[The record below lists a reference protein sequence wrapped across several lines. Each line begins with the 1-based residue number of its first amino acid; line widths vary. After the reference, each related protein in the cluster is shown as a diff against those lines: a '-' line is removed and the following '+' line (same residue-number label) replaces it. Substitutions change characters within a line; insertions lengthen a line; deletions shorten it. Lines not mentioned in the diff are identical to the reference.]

1 MSSRTARYSAVARL
15 ALTVPLLCGLT
26 CGAAF
31 AQSAGSSDPP
41 PPQLAFAEHRPE
53 GWKGAFVDSARL
65 LLIEHTTRILFQS
78 KTRRELG
85 GPFLHDYF
93 RSVKRPGTWS
103 DGDGWLVN
111 YVGHPIQG
119 AAAGYLWIDH
129 DASAPSAAE
138 GFAGSYWA
146 SRARATAWSAVY
158 SLQFELEP
166 LSEASIGNVG
176 LHRNTTGWTD
186 HVMTPLGGLAFI
198 VAEDLADRHLLAW
211 LEPRVG
217 SRSIR
222 NIFRVALTPSRAL
235 ANMAQ
240 GRMPWFRADPL
251 R

>member
-1 MSSRTARYSAVARL
+1 MSYSIARHAAVARL
-15 ALTVPLLCGLT
+15 AVVVSLLVGVT
-26 CGAAF
+26 RGAAF
-31 AQSAGSSDPP
+31 AQSAADSAAAPS
-41 PPQLAFAEHRPE
+41 QYAFTERRPE

-65 LLIEHTTRILFQS
+65 LLIEHTSRILFQS

-129 DASAPSAAE
+129 DPAAPSPAE
-138 GFAGSYWA
+138 GLGGSYWA

-158 SLQFELEP
+158 SLQFEFGP

-186 HVMTPLGGLAFI
+186 HIVTPLGGLAFI
-198 VAEDLADRHLLAW
+198 VAEDMADRHLLAW
-211 LEPRVG
+211 LEPRIG
-217 SRSIR
+217 SRSLR
-222 NIFRVALTPSRAL
+222 NIVRVALTPSRAL
-235 ANMAQ
+235 ANMAE
-240 GRMPWFRADPL
+240 GRMPWFRPNPL

>member
-1 MSSRTARYSAVARL
+1 MPVVVRVAAATTLVWSVAVTSAL
-15 ALTVPLLCGLT
+15 
-26 CGAAF
+26 
-31 AQSAGSSDPP
+31 AQSAPVSDP
-41 PPQLAFAEHRPE
+41 QTRDYAFTERRPS
-53 GWKGAFVDSARL
+53 GWKGAFVDSMRL
-65 LLIEHTTRILFQS
+65 LLIEHTTRIIFQP

-129 DASAPSAAE
+129 EADAPSLAD
-138 GFAGSYWA
+138 GFGREYWA
-146 SRARATAWSAVY
+146 SRGRATIWSAIY
-158 SLQFELEP
+158 SVQFEFGP

-176 LHRNTTGWTD
+176 MHRHTTGWTD
-186 HVMTPLGGLAFI
+186 HVVTPLGGLAFM
-198 VAEDLADRHLLAW
+198 VAEDLAERHLLTW
-211 LEPRVG
+211 IEPRVG
-217 SRSIR
+217 TGTVR
-222 NIFRVALTPSRAL
+222 NIFRIALTPSRAL

-240 GRMPWFRADPL
+240 GRMPWFRPDRAL

>member
-1 MSSRTARYSAVARL
+1 MR
-15 ALTVPLLCGLT
+15 
-26 CGAAF
+26 AA
-31 AQSAGSSDPP
+31 
-41 PPQLAFAEHRPE
+41 
-53 GWKGAFVDSARL
+53 
-65 LLIEHTTRILFQS
+65 
-78 KTRRELG
+78 
-85 GPFLHDYF
+85 DYA
-93 RSVKRPGTWS
+93 RSVRMPQTWG
-103 DGDGWLVN
+103 DGDSPFVN
-111 YVGHPIQG
+111 YIGHPIHG
-119 AAAGYLWIDH
+119 AAAGYVWVGAQQDKRLPLEFSRRFWSSRGEAALW
-129 DASAPSAAE
+129 A
-138 GFAGSYWA
+138 
-146 SRARATAWSAVY
+146 AVY
-158 SLQFELEP
+158 SLQFELGP

-240 GRMPWFRADPL
+240 GRMPWFRTDPL